1 MKKIIIALVL
11 GTMFGCSTT
20 QTCIQVSPV
29 AKRTVDGKHVYFLNN
44 ETGSMVYKM
53 WTRGVYGYEI
63 KPHLVDSMKFISLP
77 SVTTVSSIT
86 NQTSNSTV
94 LNR

>member
-1 MKKIIIALVL
+1 MKKIIIVLVL
-11 GTMFGCSTT
+11 GTMFGCSST
-20 QTCIQVSPV
+20 QTFVQVSPV
-29 AKRTVDGKHVYFLNN
+29 AKKTKDGKHVYFLDN
-44 ETGSMVYKM
+44 ETGSMVYRM
-53 WTRGVYGYEI
+53 WTKGVFGDETQ
-63 KPHLVDSMKFISLP
+63 PHLVDSMKFISLP

>member
-20 QTCIQVSPV
+20 QTCVQVSPV
-29 AKRTVDGKHVYFLNN
+29 AKRTVDGKHVYFLDN
-44 ETGSMVYKM
+44 ETGSMVYRM
-53 WTRGVYGYEI
+53 WTKGVFGDETQ
-63 KPHLVDSMKFISLP
+63 PHLVDSMKFISLP

-86 NQTSNSTV
+86 NQNSNSTV